1 MLLFGCLS
9 VRVPPSL
16 SRREAMS
23 SPLAAAAAASLAAA
37 GSPWP
42 AAAVVADGVTYDDLP
57 PKAQQ
62 AYQQYWPALQLAAD
76 SYVFELYDLLP
87 EPGRWDSIGAITEST
102 DIGSAASVSKLEREY
117 LTPMRILALAFPPDA
132 GGEEMQAALNKFQG
146 SMFQLSRL
154 ARAGQS
160 LSPLACA
167 PGLRPRRTRAV
178 RVGRRRGTS
187 PRRAPRRLRRS
198 RRRGT
203 TGVPPSTPFLR
214 RMPAP
219 ACQLS
224 AARRPSL
231 PPPLPPIPAAAVAF
245 RARPRRSPRPRRP
258 PPHHSAPLPA
268 SLRHACGTGAQL
280 GHCRRC
286 VYERQGRAAAGWH
299 SAQGRGLPALQ
310 EAVHAAAER
319 RRALPQPRRR
329 GARRPVGQLDGVRH
343 GARRQ
348 PLRVRQHGKLFCPVR
363 RVCGRR
369 HVAPELARA
378 RSTEPL
384 GGVSGADPFF
394 TLSPN
399 TFLRTTLMLL
409 IV

>member
-160 LSPLACA
+160 LSPLARA
-167 PGLRPRRTRAV
+167 PGLPPRRTRAV

-203 TGVPPSTPFLR
+203 TGGPPSTLFLR

-219 ACQLS
+219 HANSPPPAARPCRRPCPRSLPPPWHSARRRAARLALAALRPTTVLPSLS
-224 AARRPSL
+224 AARLRHRRSTRALPALRLRAARSRRGWLAFRPRARATRAPRSCTRSCGKT
-231 PPPLPPIPAAAVAF
+231 PRSAATAAA
-245 RARPRRSPRPRRP
+245 RRSP
-258 PPHHSAPLPA
+258 
-268 SLRHACGTGAQL
+268 ACGAT
-280 GHCRRC
+280 
-286 VYERQGRAAAGWH
+286 
-299 SAQGRGLPALQ
+299 
-310 EAVHAAAER
+310 
-319 RRALPQPRRR
+319 
-329 GARRPVGQLDGVRH
+329 
-343 GARRQ
+343 
-348 PLRVRQHGKLFCPVR
+348 
-363 RVCGRR
+363 
-369 HVAPELARA
+369 
-378 RSTEPL
+378 
-384 GGVSGADPFF
+384 
-394 TLSPN
+394 
-399 TFLRTTLMLL
+399 
-409 IV
+409 